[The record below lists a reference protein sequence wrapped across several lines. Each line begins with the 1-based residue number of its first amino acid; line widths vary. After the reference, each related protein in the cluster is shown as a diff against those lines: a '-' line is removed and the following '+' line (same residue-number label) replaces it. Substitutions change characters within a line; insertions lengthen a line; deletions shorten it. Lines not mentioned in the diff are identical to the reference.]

1 MANITGSIQVRPIY
15 TPTSRQALFP
25 PPITRTPPRCNTEV
39 GLSFVYQE
47 GGISRQI
54 WSLDMSLSVCTPAP
68 IAVTPLN
75 YQRRHDIVCA
85 LQLYLHGTQSVTE
98 ANIIP
103 GSWTLPWKNGLVFSQ
118 SFQIPMGCCHPNY
131 RKALEGV
138 GIITWNGVPSSRDVS
153 HRQFWVINW
162 TPGWANKHF
171 SDWQM
176 AIIESFCLLRSQL
189 TLSTLPFLGPSVLL
203 VLTPAILFALF
214 ASRRHGNLRN
224 QFQCFMNNSCMVQNS
239 GCVIY
244 WFLDSCQF
252 WEEMKCMISDDDIV
266 GVGILYR
273 NPSGKVI
280 GDKDLP
286 DGKEVSK
293 QGFTILWQID
303 LDDSNVTTCCAP

>member
-138 GIITWNGVPSSRDVS
+138 GIITRNGVPSSRDVS

-162 TPGWANKHF
+162 TAGWANKHF
-171 SDWQM
+171 QIDKWPLLNRSACWDLN
-176 AIIESFCLLRSQL
+176 SHCLPCLFL
-189 TLSTLPFLGPSVLL
+189 AHPCFLYWLLPFCSPSSRLGDMEICGTSFNASWIILAWSRI
-203 VLTPAILFALF
+203 PAVWSI
-214 ASRRHGNLRN
+214 
-224 QFQCFMNNSCMVQNS
+224 
-239 GCVIY
+239 
-244 WFLDSCQF
+244 DS
-252 WEEMKCMISDDDIV
+252 
-266 GVGILYR
+266 
-273 NPSGKVI
+273 
-280 GDKDLP
+280 
-286 DGKEVSK
+286 
-293 QGFTILWQID
+293 
-303 LDDSNVTTCCAP
+303 